1 MMHYF
6 LRKLTRLILILLLVT
21 AATFLLGNLLP
32 GDVALTRLGNE
43 ATPAAIA
50 QVRAELGLD
59 QPLVLRYL
67 HWLTGFIHGDLGRST
82 ITQVPV
88 LESIVDRLPV
98 TIELMLLAQGFA
110 LLLAV
115 PAGVWCAY
123 RAGSWVDRLISSAA
137 LLLL

>member
-6 LRKLTRLILILLLVT
+6 QRKLLRLILVLLLVA
-21 AATFLLGNLLP
+21 AATFLLLNLLP
-32 GDVALTRLGNE
+32 GDVALALLGNE

-67 HWLTGFIHGDLGRST
+67 HWLIGFLHGDLGRSYVT
-82 ITQVPV
+82 HVPIM
-88 LESIVDRLPV
+88 ESIVDRLPV
-98 TIELMLLAQGFA
+98 TIELMLLSQGFA

-115 PAGVWCAY
+115 PLGILCAY
-123 RAGSWVDRLISSAA
+123 
-137 LLLL
+137 

>member
-6 LRKLTRLILILLLVT
+6 LRKLLRLILILLLVT
-21 AATFLLGNLLP
+21 AATFLLSNLLP
-32 GDVALTRLGNE
+32 GDVALALLGNE

-59 QPLVLRYL
+59 QPLVLRFL
-67 HWLTGFIHGDLGRST
+67 HWLIGFMHGDLGRST

-98 TIELMLLAQGFA
+98 THRADAAQPRH
-110 LLLAV
+110 LRCCSRCR
-115 PAGVWCAY
+115 PACCAPT
-123 RAGSWVDRLISSAA
+123 RPAAGSTG
-137 LLLL
+137 